1 MVVVARRAGAATL
14 LALASLAAPAGDTL
28 DLEYF
33 DIQGSTARELRA
45 ELSRLGPVA
54 DNGVRGDAYTRWT
67 VTWKFDLT
75 ERGPDCI
82 AGNFQVGLT
91 VTMILPRWLPPAGT
105 SADLVAL
112 WDQYSTALRAHE
124 DGHHRIALAAAQE
137 VTRRLKAESRAKGCK
152 TLENKLKS
160 AVDAVLLEY
169 KGRQAAYDLETDFG
183 RARGTNVL

>member
-1 MVVVARRAGAATL
+1 MKVARRTVAAVL
-14 LALASLAAPAGDTL
+14 LAVALLPAIAADSL

-33 DIQGSTARELRA
+33 DVHGSTARELR
-45 ELSRLGPVA
+45 EDLSRLGPVA
-54 DNGVRGDAYTRWT
+54 DNGVRGDAYTRWRIN
-67 VTWKFDLT
+67 WKFDLT

-82 AGNFQVGLT
+82 AGNFQVDLT
-91 VTMILPRWLPPAGT
+91 VTMILPRWIPPAGA

-112 WDQYSTALRAHE
+112 WDQYSIALRSHE

-137 VTRRLKAESRAKGCK
+137 VTRRLKAESRASGCK

-160 AVDAVLLEY
+160 TVDAVLLEY
-169 KGRQAAYDLETDFG
+169 KGRQADYDRETDFG